1 MRDENPLSIED
12 LKHSMPHAFILTEM
26 DIDCL
31 KQNGYFLETQVGID
45 VVGKVLS
52 VLSDAGLNSDRV
64 VIQSEDSAVLKRI
77 SQTDNYTLAYRVVET
92 NVTINTDVVTEI
104 KALATYATLPRGLIQ
119 QTYQDYLLNNSHVV
133 DEFHAQN
140 VSVFVSY
147 LRNIFITLA
156 FDYES
161 DPTAEIDTMVQI
173 FKVDGLITTSPAT
186 AKAYLS
192 TPTSCHLSLSLF
204 SFVR

>member
-1 MRDENPLSIED
+1 MNTLYELKIWSITW
-12 LKHSMPHAFILTEM
+12 PHAFVLTEVH
-26 DIDCL
+26 IDCL
-31 KQNGYFLETQVGID
+31 KQNGYFLETQVGIN

-147 LRNIFITLA
+147 LRNIFITWMAWKCRRRWQEGNLTQVVS
-156 FDYES
+156 F
-161 DPTAEIDTMVQI
+161 
-173 FKVDGLITTSPAT
+173 
-186 AKAYLS
+186 
-192 TPTSCHLSLSLF
+192 LF
-204 SFVR
+204 

>member
-1 MRDENPLSIED
+1 M
-12 LKHSMPHAFILTEM
+12 H
-26 DIDCL
+26 IDCL

>member
-1 MRDENPLSIED
+1 M
-12 LKHSMPHAFILTEM
+12 H
-26 DIDCL
+26 IDCL

-77 SQTDNYTLAYRVVET
+77 SRTDNYTLAYRVVDT
-92 NVTINTDVVTEI
+92 NVTINKDVVTGI
-104 KALATYATLPRGLIQ
+104 KALATYATLPRRLIQ
-119 QTYQDYLLNNSHVV
+119 PTYQDFLVNNSHVV

-147 LRNIFITLA
+147 LRNIYIALPY
-156 FDYES
+156 DYES
-161 DPTAEIDTMVQI
+161 DPTAEIDTMVQT
-173 FKVDGLITTSPAT
+173 FKVDGLITTFPAT

-192 TPTSCHLSLSLF
+192 KPTSLF
-204 SFVR
+204 YPSFLN

>member
-1 MRDENPLSIED
+1 
-12 LKHSMPHAFILTEM
+12 MPHAFILTEM

-31 KQNGYFLETQVGID
+31 KQNGYFLETQVGIN

-77 SQTDNYTLAYRVVET
+77 SRTDNYTLAYRVVDT
-92 NVTINTDVVTEI
+92 NVTINKDVVTGI
-104 KALATYATLPRGLIQ
+104 KALATYATLPRRLIQ
-119 QTYQDYLLNNSHVV
+119 PTYQDFLVNNSHVV

-147 LRNIFITLA
+147 LRNIFITWMA
-156 FDYES
+156 
-161 DPTAEIDTMVQI
+161 
-173 FKVDGLITTSPAT
+173 
-186 AKAYLS
+186 
-192 TPTSCHLSLSLF
+192 
-204 SFVR
+204 